1 MIKNNI
7 SVKELKM
14 QKNNLQAEFE
24 EAQEI
29 MQDAQTMY
37 AEKKDTL
44 ITFNNKYGRILQMIE
59 ED

>member
-1 MIKNNI
+1 MKNNI
-7 SVKELKM
+7 SVKELKI
-14 QKNNLQAEFE
+14 QKDNLQEEFE

-29 MQDAQTMY
+29 MQDAQTTY